1 MELTMKNDSLYTGHP
16 VRASL
21 SKGLAWGFASGL
33 AGTLTMDI
41 LLMAALPVAGFPALT
56 CFMIV
61 GDTVA
66 RLFSLNGIEMTGGV
80 PLGVITHYLIGP
92 AVGVLFGAAVTKVK
106 ALRLTTTKKSVFLAI
121 LYVQILSQPIL
132 ATAPILLKMT
142 ASKTIQW
149 YGGALLMHSVLG
161 LVLGVIMSYGLRPA
175 AASLH
180 RWFWALLPESGK

>member
-1 MELTMKNDSLYTGHP
+1 MELTMNNEAFYIGNPD
-16 VRASL
+16 RASL

-41 LLMAALPVAGFPALT
+41 LLMGVLPLAGFPALT

-66 RLFSLNGIEMTGGV
+66 RIFSLNGIEMTGGV

-106 ALRLTTTKKSVFLAI
+106 TLWLTTTKKSVFLAI

-142 ASKTIQW
+142 ALKTIQW
-149 YGGALLMHSVLG
+149 YGGALMMHSVLG
-161 LVLGVIMSYGLRPA
+161 LVLGLIMSYGLRSA
-175 AASLH
+175 AASS
-180 RWFWALLPESGK
+180 RR